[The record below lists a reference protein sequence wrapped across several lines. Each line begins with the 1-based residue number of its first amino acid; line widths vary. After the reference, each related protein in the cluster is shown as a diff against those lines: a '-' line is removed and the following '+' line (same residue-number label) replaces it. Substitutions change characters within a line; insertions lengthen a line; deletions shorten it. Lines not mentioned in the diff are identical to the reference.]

1 MGQISLSLPQVGGTN
16 ASQEPLI
23 PGDFTTVQNVINGN
37 LDSNNIANTLA
48 QSATVNTGTQTVKGA
63 TNIATSESRTNV
75 AYGTLTTPDQVS
87 GIVLPSNGLIAVW
100 YQAMWQCSVAVAN
113 TAQAAIFIGANQLQ
127 VQDSITNGPS
137 AQSARLGS
145 GAANVNQA
153 LFSLP
158 IGLASNANASATAG
172 DVTTGQAVGFG
183 ATVGG
188 GSAGFFTGNGANSG
202 SIAASSASGGPCWI
216 FAAAGTYAISVQFK
230 SSSGSVTASN
240 RKLWVQAFSFA

>member
-1 MGQISLSLPQVGGTN
+1 MGQISLQIPQAGQFFSTEGAKVATD
-16 ASQEPLI
+16 L
-23 PGDFTTVQNVINGN
+23 TTIQTWANGN
-37 LDSNNIANTLA
+37 VDSSNVANSLA
-48 QSATVNTGTQTVKGA
+48 ASAAVNTGTQTVKGA
-63 TNIATSESRTNV
+63 VNIATSESRTNI
-75 AYGTLTTPDQVS
+75 AYGTLTTPDQVT

-113 TAQAAIFIGANQLQ
+113 TAQAAIFVGSNQLQ

-172 DVTTGQAVGFG
+172 DITTGQAVGFG
-183 ATVGG
+183 ATTGG

-216 FAAAGTYAISVQFK
+216 FAAAGTYTISVQFK
-230 SSSGSVTASN
+230 ASSGSVTASN
-240 RKLWVQAFSFA
+240 RKLWVQALSFA